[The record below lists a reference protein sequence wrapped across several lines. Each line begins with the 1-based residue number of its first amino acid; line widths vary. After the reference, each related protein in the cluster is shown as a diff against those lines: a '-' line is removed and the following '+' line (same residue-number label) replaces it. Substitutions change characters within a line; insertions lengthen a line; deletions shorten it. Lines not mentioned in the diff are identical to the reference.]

1 MQSDFGVHKKFTNDN
16 QEKTEPPKQFRPN
29 SFSVLVG
36 VHQIMQHDLF
46 CPVVD
51 IVHIP
56 HPGYGV
62 GPFQRLGYALPFGD
76 LGDEIFHLLIAGCV
90 DFIEMLVQFLGKDKP
105 LVYGRA
111 VLFQISFVLSAIHSD
126 VIFGRVRQGNVRVI
140 VIPDFCVGQ
149 S

>member
-1 MQSDFGVHKKFTNDN
+1 M
-16 QEKTEPPKQFRPN
+16 
-29 SFSVLVG
+29 
-36 VHQIMQHDLF
+36 
-46 CPVVD
+46 VD
-51 IVHIP
+51 IVHIS
-56 HPGYGV
+56 HPGHGI
-62 GPFQRLGYALPFGD
+62 GPFQRLGHALPLCD
-76 LGDEIFHLLIAGCV
+76 LFDEIFHLLVAGGV
-90 DFIEMLVQFLGKDKP
+90 DFIEVLVQFLGKDKP